1 MTNQENLSIVLQ
13 RSMNYVLVPRIS
25 KIPSRQEHNSDMK
38 IGEGKGWK
46 QLVFSAATL
55 TVTFV
60 FNFFSSLRFCTP
72 HIAKIKKELL
82 LVC

>member
-1 MTNQENLSIVLQ
+1 MTNRENLSIVLQ
-13 RSMNYVLVPRIS
+13 WSMNYVLVPRIPEL
-25 KIPSRQEHNSDMK
+25 PSRQEHNSDMK

-46 QLVFSAATL
+46 QLVLSAAIL

-60 FNFFSSLRFCTP
+60 FNFFSTLSFCTP

-82 LVC
+82 FVC